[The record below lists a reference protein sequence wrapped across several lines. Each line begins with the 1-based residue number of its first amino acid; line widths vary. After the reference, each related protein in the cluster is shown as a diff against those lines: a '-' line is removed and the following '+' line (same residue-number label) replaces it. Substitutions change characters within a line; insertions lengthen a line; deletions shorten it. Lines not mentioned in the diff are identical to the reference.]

1 MEDGKKL
8 YRSKALAFVGAGSF
22 GSIEILQPISFRLIT
37 VGFFIMM
44 LAVIVFLFVGKYAR
58 TQVVSGFV
66 EPKEG
71 VVQVNAS
78 VSGLAQEV
86 LVEEGSFVEK
96 DQSLVVLSGG
106 RTLYGGA
113 EENTQVLELALAQKK
128 RILEDI
134 ELARSRHHLDMQW
147 DMKNEE
153 GILEGISQLEEIANM
168 QEDRTEIY
176 LENYE
181 AFLSLRDNSF
191 VSESDERS
199 ARSRLLSEQQTL
211 LNLRQQLSN
220 MNREL
225 EHTRYLIS
233 SHAVNLSR
241 EISVLE
247 NELSELEKEI
257 TRLQSQSLYVIKA
270 PISGRVTALT
280 VKKGNLIAAGMLTM
294 NILPENSDLHAVL
307 IIPSNAAGF
316 LETGQKVML
325 KYDSFPYQKFGA
337 QEAVISLV
345 SEASISAN
353 EQIGS
358 ITTTQ
363 PSFIVYADL
372 DSPKIQAYGEDRD
385 IQPGMLLSADI
396 VVEERTLME
405 WILEPF
411 YTLRGRVG

>member
-1 MEDGKKL
+1 MENSASL
-8 YRSKALAFVGAGSF
+8 YRSEAISFVGAESF
-22 GSIEILQPISFRLIT
+22 GSVEILQPISFRLIT
-37 VGFFIMM
+37 VGFLTMM
-44 LAVIVFLFVGKYAR
+44 LAGFVFLFVGKYAR
-58 TQVVSGFV
+58 TQEVTGFV
-66 EPKEG
+66 EPKDG

-86 LVEEGSFVEK
+86 LVEEGSFVAI

-106 RTLYGGA
+106 RTLYDGA
-113 EENTQVLELALAQKK
+113 EENMKVLELALAQKK

-134 ELARSRHHLDMQW
+134 ELTKNKHHLDMQW
-147 DMKNEE
+147 DMRNEE
-153 GILEGISQLEEIANM
+153 GIMDGISQLEEIVGI
-168 QEDRTEIY
+168 QEVRTEIY

-181 AFLSLRDNSF
+181 AFLSLKDNSF

-211 LNLRQQLSN
+211 LNLRQQLSS

-233 SHAVNLSR
+233 SHAINLSR

-257 TRLQSQSLYVIKA
+257 IRLQSQSLYVIKA

-307 IIPSNAAGF
+307 IIPSNAVGF
-316 LETGQKVML
+316 LENGQKVML

-363 PSFIVYADL
+363 PSFVVYADL
-372 DSPKIQAYGEDRD
+372 GSPRIQAYGEDRS
-385 IQPGMLLSADI
+385 IQPGMQLSADI
-396 VVEERTLME
+396 VLEERTLME